1 MREKKLKKK
10 ERLIEVQWFMED
22 LIKTMILEELKQ

>member
-22 LIKTMILEELKQ
+22 LIKTMILEDLKQ